1 MKVIALTGGIGSG
14 KSLVANYFFSLG
26 AEVIDADQLARQ
38 AIERGSEGFDEVLA
52 TFGDGILKDGD
63 IDRRA
68 LGEIV
73 FADPEKRKLLEGI
86 IHPRVQQAFAD
97 ARKSLAEDQI
107 LIYEIPLLVETNA
120 AAKFDLVI
128 TVEAPLD
135 ARIDRLKKRGLL
147 QSEIEKR
154 IANQATPE
162 ARKSVANIVIENS
175 GNEEDL
181 LRKVEA
187 IWEDL
192 NASRQR
198 FTATRCPFR
207 SYL

>member
-86 IHPRVQQAFAD
+86 IHPRVQQALAD

-154 IANQATPE
+154 IANQVTPE

-187 IWEDL
+187 IWEYL
-192 NASRQR
+192 NASRQ
-198 FTATRCPFR
+198 
-207 SYL
+207 

>member
-86 IHPRVQQAFAD
+86 IHPRVQQALAD

-120 AAKFDLVI
+120 ATKFDLVI

-135 ARIDRLKKRGLL
+135 ARIERLKKRGLL

-192 NASRQR
+192 NASR
-198 FTATRCPFR
+198 
-207 SYL
+207 